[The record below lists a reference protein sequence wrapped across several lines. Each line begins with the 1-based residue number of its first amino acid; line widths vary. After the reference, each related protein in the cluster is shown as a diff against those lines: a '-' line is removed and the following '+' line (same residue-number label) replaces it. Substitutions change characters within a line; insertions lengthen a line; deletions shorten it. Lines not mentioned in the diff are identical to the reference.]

1 MPVPLRRPY
10 VDPTRAAQMAVAARN
25 GDFVVRL
32 PSIVENAAR
41 MVLGN
46 VGLLVKK
53 LWKWGNINT
62 MYKFHV

>member
-1 MPVPLRRPY
+1 MEL
-10 VDPTRAAQMAVAARN
+10 AVHS
-25 GDFVVRL
+25 GDFVVRP

-46 VGLLVKK
+46 VGVLVKK